1 MPEASIW
8 TLPVNDVLLMRV
20 IFPCLIPTSA
30 ISSRCVSGS
39 MTRPPEMTVSKIAVG
54 SDLACTAK
62 PHTVERSTI
71 KHSRVVLGI
80 GLYTPRGS

>member
-8 TLPVNDVLLMRV
+8 SLPVNGVLLMRV

-39 MTRPPEMTVSKIAVG
+39 MTRPPEMTVSKVSGESA
-54 SDLACTAK
+54 LAWTPK
-62 PHTVERSTI
+62 PHTVEKSTMSN
-71 KHSRVVLGI
+71 SRVVLGM
-80 GLYTPRGS
+80 GLYTPQGS